1 MKWEETDEPWSE
13 DAAWFP
19 TCLYVNHIKGMQF
32 IQQCQALKAAQ
43 GVEV

>member
-13 DAAWFP
+13 HAAWFP
-19 TCLYVNHIKGMQF
+19 TCLYVNHIKGMHF